1 MAKKKLP
8 QGGRTTKNRR
18 KQRVVAPVQRRAGAP
33 AGKPR
38 APKKSNASQ
47 AGRRQFS
54 SKKKEENKKAAP
66 CKAKKKG
73 RDGEKL
79 DPKAQQTAKKP
90 FKKMEKPVQRNNVP
104 HEPIGIA
111 SALTVP
117 YAADIFSTMGSTTDP
132 SKKVGRGANT
142 GAQNGSG
149 NTIRRSTTAGSSS
162 RWTPGTRDLASKGIS
177 AKQKRNRLHKKW
189 TNNNCIL
196 DKIRSNSHMHGSN
209 VDSSLQNEGRSH
221 GRTAGTMNDPMNAQ
235 FTRDQYMYQQHQQ
248 QQQQQQ
254 QQRQLAHQQL
264 VQQQH
269 V

>member
-1 MAKKKLP
+1 MAKKKLTP

-79 DPKAQQTAKKP
+79 DPKAQQTAKNP
-90 FKKMEKPVQRNNVP
+90 FKKSKQPVQRNNVP

-111 SALTVP
+111 ALTAENEDDVGSAP
-117 YAADIFSTMGSTTDP
+117 GSTTDP
-132 SKKVGRGANT
+132 SKKVGRVANT
-142 GAQNGSG
+142 GAQNGS
-149 NTIRRSTTAGSSS
+149 TAQQIMDRPFEKSVQEFIEKNEHGVPMDEKSVH
-162 RWTPGTRDLASKGIS
+162 DLRMTARKK
-177 AKQKRNRLHKKW
+177 KQECMKNW
-189 TNNNCIL
+189 
-196 DKIRSNSHMHGSN
+196 
-209 VDSSLQNEGRSH
+209 
-221 GRTAGTMNDPMNAQ
+221 
-235 FTRDQYMYQQHQQ
+235 
-248 QQQQQQ
+248 
-254 QQRQLAHQQL
+254 QREK
-264 VQQQH
+264 
-269 V
+269 

>member
-1 MAKKKLP
+1 MAKKKLTP

-79 DPKAQQTAKKP
+79 DPKAQQTAKNP
-90 FKKMEKPVQRNNVP
+90 FKKSKQPVQRNNVP

-111 SALTVP
+111 LTVP
-117 YAADIFSTMGSTTDP
+117 HAADAVSGTGSPTDP
-132 SKKVGRGANT
+132 SKKVGHVANT
-142 GAQNGSG
+142 GAQNGS
-149 NTIRRSTTAGSSS
+149 TAQQIMDRPFEKSVQEFIEKNEHGVPMDEKSVH
-162 RWTPGTRDLASKGIS
+162 DLRMTARKK
-177 AKQKRNRLHKKW
+177 KQECMKNW
-189 TNNNCIL
+189 
-196 DKIRSNSHMHGSN
+196 
-209 VDSSLQNEGRSH
+209 
-221 GRTAGTMNDPMNAQ
+221 
-235 FTRDQYMYQQHQQ
+235 
-248 QQQQQQ
+248 
-254 QQRQLAHQQL
+254 QREK
-264 VQQQH
+264 
-269 V
+269 